1 MTEHQT
7 ILTLIASWLTMS
19 VSVYR
24 LFKIPNESVK
34 PESKRILSSWI
45 LKLNDNE
52 IDTNRALGLFAEL
65 FDSVF
70 GTKKLSLSF
79 VLKSIIAS
87 FISTFI
93 AFLII
98 AIYDYDIVEGNI
110 LTIVLL
116 GLPLLFNLV
125 PDYLSLIE
133 TRWLLGKMTRS
144 HSVIRL
150 IAFFVIDLLFTL
162 LIFILWTCLLI
173 TLLALFKSDDFNYLF
188 QDFNETGGFLVFFS
202 DLTKSFLVIYL
213 ISTFCNSKWIWL
225 YVLSAVTLRAFNG
238 IIVSFKFFK
247 KHLDI
252 ENNPFKSLG
261 SFLVI
266 VITILHAAY
275 WVKLIF
281 VT

>member
-52 IDTNRALGLFAEL
+52 IDTNRALGLFEEL

-125 PDYLSLIE
+125 PDYPVSYTHL
-133 TRWLLGKMTRS
+133 
-144 HSVIRL
+144 
-150 IAFFVIDLLFTL
+150 TL
-162 LIFILWTCLLI
+162 PT
-173 TLLALFKSDDFNYLF
+173 TP
-188 QDFNETGGFLVFFS
+188 
-202 DLTKSFLVIYL
+202 
-213 ISTFCNSKWIWL
+213 
-225 YVLSAVTLRAFNG
+225 YV
-238 IIVSFKFFK
+238 
-247 KHLDI
+247 
-252 ENNPFKSLG
+252 
-261 SFLVI
+261 
-266 VITILHAAY
+266 
-275 WVKLIF
+275 
-281 VT
+281 